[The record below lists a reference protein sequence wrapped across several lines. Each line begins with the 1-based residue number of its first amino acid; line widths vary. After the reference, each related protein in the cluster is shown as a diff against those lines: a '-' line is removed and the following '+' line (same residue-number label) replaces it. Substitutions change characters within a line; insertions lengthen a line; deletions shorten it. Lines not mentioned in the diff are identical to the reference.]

1 MNEKVATILMVRYY
15 AYLITR
21 QKYLLE
27 IGGLT
32 KVDEAKMIVSNM
44 NLYHDTTKVMEDGVE
59 IQGYRQILPNLL
71 ACENAVR
78 ILLSKEE
85 CSEE

>member
-1 MNEKVATILMVRYY
+1 VFGEWR
-15 AYLITR
+15 
-21 QKYLLE
+21 KYLYE

-32 KVDEAKMIVSNM
+32 KVDDAKMIVSNM
-44 NLYHDTTKVMEDGVE
+44 DLYPDTTKVMEDGVE
-59 IQGYRQILPNLL
+59 IQGYRQTLPNLL